1 MSNLS
6 ESSIL
11 IGSKPVTHKTYNEW
25 GKWLALQHVN
35 SLDSWLAAQSDLRMF
50 PTVLINMMTE
60 REILQFK
67 MSREYEWTGWEWRKG
82 FISTVFKWVW
92 VKLERGW
99 CFTNKSKKRLICCSD
114 SSYVMKQVIFTK
126 TNWAAYRGRVQ
137 RYRFLGILIML
148 PLKIP
153 HYGLCSEGT
162 PRMDCD

>member
-25 GKWLALQHVN
+25 GKWLALQHIN
-35 SLDSWLAAQSDLRMF
+35 ILDSWLAAQSDLRMF

-60 REILQFK
+60 REIPQFK
-67 MSREYEWTGWEWRKG
+67 MSREYEWTGWKWRKG

-92 VKLERGW
+92 VKLGKRMML
-99 CFTNKSKKRLICCSD
+99 TNNSKKRLICCSD

-126 TNWAAYRGRVQ
+126 PTELPIEAGFKGIVSWHLNYAA
-137 RYRFLGILIML
+137 
-148 PLKIP
+148 P
-153 HYGLCSEGT
+153 
-162 PRMDCD
+162 